1 MGGGGPVVSL
11 LALPTAGLFEGVSLA
26 ACKHKHK
33 HNSD

>member
-11 LALPTAGLFEGVSLA
+11 LALPTAGLFEDVSLA